1 MSFVAD
7 IAAIGTAIVAV
18 GFSLWMLKQLFADTE

>member
-7 IAAIGTAIVAV
+7 LVIVVSGV
-18 GFSLWMLKQLFADTE
+18 GLVIYAFWMVKQTLAN

>member
-7 IAAIGTAIVAV
+7 LVVAGSAV
-18 GFSLWMLKQLFADTE
+18 LLVIYSLWMLKQLFASN

>member
-7 IAAIGTAIVAV
+7 LVIVVSGV
-18 GFSLWMLKQLFADTE
+18 GLVIYALWMVKQTLAN

>member
-7 IAAIGTAIVAV
+7 LVVAV
-18 GFSLWMLKQLFADTE
+18 SAVLLVGYSLWMVKQLFASN

>member
-7 IAAIGTAIVAV
+7 LVVAV
-18 GFSLWMLKQLFADTE
+18 SAVGLVIYSLWMLKQLFAHN